1 MSPASSQA
9 GTGSRL
15 DRWARALRTQPLLLI
30 RDTNVPLGPPSP
42 GKVEERCLTSFWISG
57 QSPRAPRSQKCNLVE
72 PTRST
77 VFLLFVSPKELVQNV
92 SHRSLT
98 SSGRSSEG
106 RKGKTHDHYSDFHT
120 DKQGSWEAATVQV
133 ARVSKPCRLGAGPW
147 EAQVTEPCSVWT
159 LRTFRNPL
167 PCPCGLCL
175 MPRALTSY
183 LDLTLFLGSFG
194 KNLTWKIL
202 M

>member
-1 MSPASSQA
+1 MLQPPGVTQVWGNKPKCDGIAGLSWGARGAGAEGGEAVRQEAGLRGCMSPALSQA

-15 DRWARALRTQPLLLI
+15 DRRARALRTQPLLLI

-42 GKVEERCLTSFWISG
+42 GQVEERCLTSFWISG
-57 QSPRAPRSQKCNLVE
+57 QSPRAPKSQKCNLVE

-106 RKGKTHDHYSDFHT
+106 RKGKTHDYYSDFHT
-120 DKQGSWEAATVQV
+120 GRQGSREAATV
-133 ARVSKPCRLGAGPW
+133 
-147 EAQVTEPCSVWT
+147 
-159 LRTFRNPL
+159 
-167 PCPCGLCL
+167 
-175 MPRALTSY
+175 
-183 LDLTLFLGSFG
+183 
-194 KNLTWKIL
+194 
-202 M
+202 